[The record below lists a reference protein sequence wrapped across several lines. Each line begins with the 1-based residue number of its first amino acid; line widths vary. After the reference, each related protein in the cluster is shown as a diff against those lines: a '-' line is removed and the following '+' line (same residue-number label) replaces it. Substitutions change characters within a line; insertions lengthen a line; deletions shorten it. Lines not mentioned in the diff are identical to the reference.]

1 MIFCGALVFRS
12 SFWFCLRRL
21 CSPLSRFVGQEYH
34 VSRGQDNKDD
44 VYLSLQAPRVK
55 KSNDDDNEDDAVLAN
70 LWGPR
75 LKASKSKGTSGRD
88 ESSQATTAESQGAEA
103 NDDDMVDNTPL
114 KKRKKENA
122 GAGCASSSK
131 EPLGFLA
138 SAPGPSQPKAP
149 RGISLKQALD
159 LTEQQI
165 LAGRQLLSSFSDVAT
180 MGSVTLKIF
189 VQVKT
194 KVQSRLTPELLQ
206 MYSHNYGV
214 SVGEQ
219 QQDL

>member
-44 VYLSLQAPRVK
+44 VYLSLQAPRMT
-55 KSNDDDNEDDAVLAN
+55 KSNDADNEDDAVLAN

-88 ESSQATTAESQGAEA
+88 ESSQATTAESQGGEA
-103 NDDDMVDNTPL
+103 NDDDMVDSTPA
-114 KKRKKENA
+114 KKRKTENA
-122 GAGCASSSK
+122 GAASSSK
-131 EPLGFLA
+131 EPPGFLV
-138 SAPGPSQPKAP
+138 PGPSQPKAP

-180 MGSVTLKIF
+180 MGSVTPKIF